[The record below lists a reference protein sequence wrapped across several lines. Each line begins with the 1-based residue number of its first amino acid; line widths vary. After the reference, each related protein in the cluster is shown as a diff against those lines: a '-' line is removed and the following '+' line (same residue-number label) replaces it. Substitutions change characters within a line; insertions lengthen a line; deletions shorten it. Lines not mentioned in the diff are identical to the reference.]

1 MAWRP
6 DLPAR
11 LLGARMASVTCPDC
25 TRAASTW
32 NWHGYRVACADCQ
45 IRAIA
50 QAPRHL
56 REIRYDQIRRS
67 LGEADAQTLIARVRE
82 EHARIKALKG
92 PQC

>member
-1 MAWRP
+1 M
-6 DLPAR
+6 
-11 LLGARMASVTCPDC
+11 TCPDC
-25 TRAASTW
+25 TRAATTW
-32 NWHGYRVACADCQ
+32 NWHGYRNGCPDCQ

-67 LGEADAQTLIARVRE
+67 LGETDAQALIARVKE